1 MEITDGDQIMGHFVT
16 PGEVITE
23 DSAFMR
29 GHGTYRDNGCLRAAV
44 AGVVERTNM
53 LISVLPL
60 RSRYLG
66 DIGDVVIG
74 RITVVGNKKWKVE
87 ANARQDAILHLSSI
101 YLPGG
106 IQRRKSEEDELQMR
120 TFFGEGEIICAEVQS
135 LYSDG
140 AIGIHTRNLRYGKLV
155 TGELL
160 RVQSS
165 LIRRQKS
172 HFLVIPGLNVE
183 VILGMNGM
191 IWVGKPRRPAANQE
205 DLDAMYSAK
214 LDIVTPDERKNIV
227 MVRNAIKELDANFT
241 FIDEQSIIRSID
253 KPQNQ

>member
-1 MEITDGDQIMGHFVT
+1 MDLENDQVMSHFVT

-23 DSAFMR
+23 DPAFMR
-29 GHGTYRDNGCLRAAV
+29 GHGTYRQEGCLRAAV
-44 AGVVERTNM
+44 AGYVERTNM
-53 LISVLPL
+53 LVSVLPL
-60 RSRYLG
+60 RSRYMG

-74 RITVVGNKKWKVE
+74 RITVVGNKRWKVE
-87 ANARQDAILHLSSI
+87 CNARQDSVLHLSSI

-120 TFFGEGEIICAEVQS
+120 TFFAEGEIICAEVQS
-135 LYSDG
+135 LYADG

-165 LIRRQKS
+165 LVKRQKS
-172 HFLVIPGLNVE
+172 HFLVIPKLNVE

-191 IWVGKPRRPAANQE
+191 VWVGKPRRTAVNQE
-205 DLDAMYSAK
+205 DLDAMYSSK
-214 LDIVTPDERKNIV
+214 LDLVTPDERRNIIL
-227 MVRNAIKELDANFT
+227 VRNAIKELDASFHY
-241 FIDEQSIIRSID
+241 IDEHSIISTVRSISE
-253 KPQNQ
+253 K